1 MKMKK
6 KALVLVAA
14 FATMTMMLTGC
25 GAEKSD
31 AVKVGFVGPLT
42 GGNAATGIGLKNSA
56 QLAVDE
62 ANASNK
68 YKHKFE
74 LVIADDGGNPST
86 AVSAANKLISNKDI
100 VAVFGHFNSGAALA
114 TVPIFHK
121 NGMPILVT
129 AAIHPDI
136 TKAKYKEV
144 TRIATPAN
152 VQNEFAAKTAVEDW
166 GVKTIALINDKT
178 DYGKT
183 NATQFGENS
192 KKLGATIISEDGIS
206 VGQQDFSALLTKIK
220 AENPEAIYFGG
231 VATEAALIKRQM
243 ADLQM
248 DCLFL
253 SDSGIISDTFNKIA
267 GSASAGMIAF
277 NIGKPLE
284 DLPGGK
290 AFEKAYADAKFAEP
304 HEAYGHFAYDS
315 ANVVMAAIEKAGEK
329 GDITRSTVA
338 TAIRATKNA
347 PCIIGSTTF
356 NKRGE
361 NTLELITTYIS
372 EDGKWVPYYKAT
384 TKVVDKKIVKQ

>member
-1 MKMKK
+1 MSKK
-6 KALVLVAA
+6 FIGVLAIL
-14 FATMTMMLTGC
+14 TMMVLMLSGC
-25 GAEKSD
+25 GTKKSET
-31 AVKVGFVGPLT
+31 VKIGFIGPLT

-56 QLAVDE
+56 ELAVKE
-62 ANASNK
+62 ANASGK

-74 LVIADDGGNPST
+74 LVVADDGGNPST
-86 AVSAANKLISNKDI
+86 AVSAANKLIADKNI

-136 TKAKYKEV
+136 TKDKFKEV
-144 TRIATPAN
+144 TRIMTAAN
-152 VQNEFAAKTAVEDW
+152 VQNEFAGKTAAKDW
-166 GVKTIALINDKT
+166 GIKTIALINDKT

-183 NATQFGENS
+183 NATQFAEAA
-192 KKLGATIISEDGIS
+192 KKNGANVISEDGIS

-231 VATEAALIKRQM
+231 VATEAALLKRQM

-267 GSASAGMIAF
+267 GSAASGMIAF

-290 AFEKAYADAKFAEP
+290 AFEKSYADAKFAEP

-315 ANVVMAAIEKAGEK
+315 ANVVMAAIEKASEK
-329 GDITRSTVA
+329 GAITRANVA
-338 TAIRATKNA
+338 EAIRATKDF
-347 PCIIGSTTF
+347 PCIIGETSF
-356 NKRGE
+356 DDSGE
-361 NTLELITTYIS
+361 NTLKLITTYIS
-372 EDGKWVPYYKAT
+372 EGGKWVPYYKST
-384 TKVVDKKIVKQ
+384 TKVVDKKIVKK

>member
-1 MKMKK
+1 MKK
-6 KALVLVAA
+6 RFLFVLA
-14 FATMTMMLTGC
+14 MLTTVVMLVTGC
-25 GAEKSD
+25 SSKKSD
-31 AVKVGFVGPLT
+31 TIKIGFIGPLT
-42 GGNAATGIGLKNSA
+42 GGNAATGIGLRNSA
-56 QLAVDE
+56 ELAVKE
-62 ANASNK
+62 ANASGK

-74 LVIADDGGNPST
+74 LVVVDDGGNPST
-86 AVSAANKLISNKDI
+86 AVSAANKLIANKDI

-136 TKAKYKEV
+136 TKGKFKEV
-144 TRIATPAN
+144 TRIMTAAN
-152 VQNEFAAKTAVEDW
+152 VQNEFAGKTAVKEW
-166 GVKTIALINDKT
+166 GIKTIALINDKT

-183 NATQFGENS
+183 NADQFAEAA
-192 KKLGATIISEDGIS
+192 KKNGATIISEDGIS

-231 VATEAALIKRQM
+231 VATEAALLKRQM
-243 ADLQM
+243 ADLNM
-248 DCLFL
+248 NCLFI

-267 GSASAGMIAF
+267 GSAATGMIAF

-290 AFEKAYADAKFAEP
+290 AFEKNYAAAKFAEP

-329 GDITRSTVA
+329 GAITRSSVA
-338 TAIRATKNA
+338 AAIRATKDF
-347 PCIIGSTTF
+347 PCIIGKTTF
-356 NKRGE
+356 DERGE
-361 NTLELITTYIS
+361 NTLKLITPYIS
-372 EDGKWVPYYKAT
+372 DGGKWVPYYKAKIHVVNK
-384 TKVVDKKIVKQ
+384 KVVKK

>member
-1 MKMKK
+1 M
-6 KALVLVAA
+6 LV
-14 FATMTMMLTGC
+14 TGC
-25 GAEKSD
+25 GAKKSD
-31 AVKVGFVGPLT
+31 TIKIGFIGPLT

-56 QLAVDE
+56 ELAIRE
-62 ANASNK
+62 ANASGK

-74 LVIADDGGNPST
+74 LVVVDDGGNPST
-86 AVSAANKLISNKDI
+86 AVSAANKLIANKDI

-121 NGMPILVT
+121 NSMPILVT

-136 TKAKYKEV
+136 TKGKYKEV
-144 TRIATPAN
+144 TRIMTAAN
-152 VQNEFAAKTAVEDW
+152 VQNEFAGKMAVKDW
-166 GVKTIALINDKT
+166 GIKTIALINDKT

-183 NATQFGENS
+183 NADQFADAAKQN
-192 KKLGATIISEDGIS
+192 GATIISEDGIS

-231 VATEAALIKRQM
+231 VATEAALLKRQM
-243 ADLQM
+243 ADLNM
-248 DCLFL
+248 NCLFI

-267 GSASAGMIAF
+267 GSSAAGMIAF

-290 AFEKAYADAKFAEP
+290 AFEKSYAEAKFAEP

-329 GDITRSTVA
+329 GAITRSSVA
-338 TAIRATKNA
+338 TAIRATKDF
-347 PCIIGSTTF
+347 PCIIGKTTF
-356 NKRGE
+356 DERGE
-361 NTLELITTYIS
+361 NTLKLITPYIS
-372 EDGKWVPYYKAT
+372 EGGKWVPYYKAT
-384 TKVVDKKIVKQ
+384 TQVVNKKVVKK

>member
-1 MKMKK
+1 MKK
-6 KALVLVAA
+6 IKFLKVMAIGMALVTM
-14 FATMTMMLTGC
+14 FATGC
-25 GAEKSD
+25 GSEKSD

-56 QLAVDE
+56 QLAVNE
-62 ANASNK
+62 ANTSNK
-68 YKHKFE
+68 YNHKFE
-74 LVIADDGGNPST
+74 LVVVDDGGNPST
-86 AVSAANKLISNKDI
+86 AVSAANKLISDKDI

-129 AAIHPDI
+129 AAIHPDV
-136 TKAKYKEV
+136 TKAEYKEV

-152 VQNEFAAKTAVEDW
+152 VQNEFAAKKAVTDW

-192 KKLGATIISEDGIS
+192 EKLGATIISEDGVS

-220 AENPEAIYFGG
+220 AEKPEAIYFGG

-243 ADLQM
+243 ADLKM

-267 GSASAGMIAF
+267 GPASSGMIAF

-315 ANVVMAAIEKAGEK
+315 ANVVMAAVEKAGEK
-329 GDITRSTVA
+329 GDITRSNVA
-338 TAIRATKNA
+338 TAVRATKDA
-347 PCIIGSTTF
+347 PCIIGDTTF